1 MTTPPLPQRDLPISK
16 AMSHIIGGIKA
27 HWRPMLNLAVPWL
40 ALVALINIIGLQIF
54 PQPKSSPLQ
63 LDLRWIDVV
72 IIILNL
78 IATASVAVSW
88 HQFILRDAPLN
99 NVKPFRVDKTV
110 QLYFARVVLID
121 IVCFVPLL
129 ILVAIA
135 EFLPVVVSP
144 LILALVIQL
153 GVVAYRISLG
163 LPAIAINS
171 APISMKQSFEKTAG
185 NNLRILGLLVIVHLI
200 LAAVLLGYIFAVN
213 FFQLLNPVMGLIS
226 VFILGIP
233 ATFFNMLLLVSLLT
247 SLYGFFIEQR
257 DF

>member
-1 MTTPPLPQRDLPISK
+1 
-16 AMSHIIGGIKA
+16 
-27 HWRPMLNLAVPWL
+27 
-40 ALVALINIIGLQIF
+40 
-54 PQPKSSPLQ
+54 
-63 LDLRWIDVV
+63 
-72 IIILNL
+72 
-78 IATASVAVSW
+78 
-88 HQFILRDAPLN
+88 LRDAPLN

-129 ILVAIA
+129 ILVAMA

-163 LPAIAINS
+163 LPAVAINS

-200 LAAVLLGYIFAVN
+200 LAAILLGYIFAVN

>member
-1 MTTPPLPQRDLPISK
+1 MSPPITPFRTMPVSK
-16 AMSHIIGGIKA
+16 AMSHIMSGIHA
-27 HWRPMLNLAVPWL
+27 HWRPMLHLAFPWL
-40 ALVALINIIGLQIF
+40 ALIALINIVGLQLF
-54 PQPKSSPLQ
+54 PHPKSSPLQ
-63 LDLRWIDVV
+63 IDLRWIDVV
-72 IIILNL
+72 ILTLNL

-88 HQFILRDAPLN
+88 HQFILRDVPLN
-99 NVKPFRVDKTV
+99 TVRPFRVDRTV

-121 IVCFVPLL
+121 VACFVPLL
-129 ILVAIA
+129 VLVGMA
-135 EFLPVVVSP
+135 EFLPAAFSP

-163 LPAIAINS
+163 LPAGAINS
-171 APISMKQSFEKTAG
+171 APISMKQSFEKTTG
-185 NNLRILGLLVIVHLI
+185 NNLRILGLLVMVHLV

-213 FFQLLNPVMGLIS
+213 FFQLLNPVVGLIS

-247 SLYGFFIEQR
+247 SLYGFFVEQR